1 MLTFLVGMKN
11 IGFLMLWLFGGDKV
25 SVIVRGM
32 VVGLRETEKGSK
44 ILLVADE
51 KAVHN
56 ILVEK
61 DFIWKEEMRG
71 KNVEINGSSTEGI
84 FIFADRKNGK

>member
-1 MLTFLVGMKN
+1 MFWCYG
-11 IGFLMLWLFGGDKV
+11 WYGGDKV

-32 VVGLRETEKGSK
+32 VVGLRETDKGSK

-61 DFIWKEEMRG
+61 EFLWKEEMRG

>member
-1 MLTFLVGMKN
+1 M
-11 IGFLMLWLFGGDKV
+11 
-25 SVIVRGM
+25 SVVVKGM
-32 VVGLRETEKGSK
+32 VVGLKETEKGSK

-71 KNVEINGSSTEGI
+71 KSVEITGSSGEGV